1 MTVATDDQA
10 PWGRVDDDGTVYVR
24 EGDGE
29 RAVGQYP
36 DATPAEALA
45 YYERKFTELNG
56 QVTLLEQRVKR
67 GASAADVTKT
77 VAHLKQLL
85 VEPSAVGDVA
95 ALRTRVD
102 ALDSTVGELTEKQS
116 AEAQEALV
124 EAVAYRTSLVVEAE
138 TLAAQDPARVQWK
151 QVTASVDD
159 IFARWQK
166 HQAEGPR
173 IPKGEGNDLWKRFRA
188 ARSTIDQHRKA
199 FYADLD
205 ATHREARQ
213 RKQALV
219 EAADGLAAKGAD
231 GIPEYRRL
239 LDDWKRAGRAGKK
252 YDDAL
257 WARFKRAG
265 DVLYAAKGEVVAQ
278 DEAEYHDNL
287 TLKLELLEQAEKILT
302 NTDRVSA
309 REALTT
315 IQLRWDEIGRVP
327 RDQVRPVEDRLRKV
341 ESHVRQLDEQHWEKN
356 DPERKARSEG
366 LASQLQDA
374 ITKLEDEL
382 AAAEAGGDARK
393 VKDAREALDARRV
406 WLDAL
411 GS

>member
-1 MTVATDDQA
+1 MATDDQA

-45 YYERKFTELNG
+45 YYERKYTELNG

-67 GASAADVTKT
+67 GASASDVAKT

-116 AEAQEALV
+116 AEAQEALA

-166 HQAEGPR
+166 HQSEGPR

-265 DVLYAAKGEVVAQ
+265 DVLYAAKGEIVAQ
-278 DEAEYHDNL
+278 DDAEYQGNL
-287 TLKLELLEQAEKILT
+287 TLKLELLDEAEKILA
-302 NTDRVSA
+302 NDDRVSA

-341 ESHVRQLDEQHWEKN
+341 ESHVRQLDETHWEKN
-356 DPERKARSEG
+356 NPERKARSEG

>member
-1 MTVATDDQA
+1 VATDDQA

-24 EGDGE
+24 ESEGE

-36 DATPAEALA
+36 DATPDEALA
-45 YYERKFTELNG
+45 YYERKYIELNG
-56 QVTLLEQRVKR
+56 QVTLLEQRVAR
-67 GASAADVTKT
+67 GASASDVTKT
-77 VAHLKQLL
+77 VNQLKALL
-85 VEPSAVGDVA
+85 VEPSAVGDLET
-95 ALRTRVD
+95 LRTRVA
-102 ALDSTVGELTEKQS
+102 ALDSTVGELTQKQS
-116 AEAQEALV
+116 AEAQEALA
-124 EAVAYRTSLVVEAE
+124 EAVAVRTALVVEAE

-151 QVTASVDD
+151 QVTATIDE
-159 IFARWQK
+159 IFTRWQK
-166 HQAEGPR
+166 HQQDGPR
-173 IPKGEGNDLWKRFRA
+173 IPKGEGNELWKRFRT
-188 ARSTIDQHRKA
+188 ARSTIDQNRKA
-199 FYADLD
+199 FYAELD

-219 EAADGLAAKGAD
+219 EAADALAGKGAD
-231 GIPEYRRL
+231 GIPEYRHL

-278 DEAEYHDNL
+278 DNVEYEGNLQAKLALLDEAER
-287 TLKLELLEQAEKILT
+287 ILAV
-302 NTDRVSA
+302 TDRVAA
-309 REALTT
+309 RESLTS

-327 RDQVRPVEDRLRKV
+327 REQLRSVEDRLRKV
-341 ESHVRQLDEQHWEKN
+341 ESHVRTLDEEFWQKN
-356 DPERKARSEG
+356 NPERKARSEG

-374 ITKLEDEL
+374 ISKLEEEL
-382 AAAEAGGDARK
+382 ASAEAGGDARK
-393 VKDAREALDARRV
+393 VKEAREALDARKV

>member
-1 MTVATDDQA
+1 VATDDQA

-24 EGDGE
+24 ESEGE

-36 DATPAEALA
+36 DATPDEALA
-45 YYERKFTELNG
+45 YYERKYTELNG
-56 QVTLLEQRVKR
+56 QVTLLEQRVAR
-67 GASAADVTKT
+67 GASASDVTKT
-77 VAHLKQLL
+77 VNQLKALL
-85 VEPSAVGDVA
+85 VEPSAVGDLE
-95 ALRTRVD
+95 ALRTRVA
-102 ALDSTVGELTEKQS
+102 ALDSTVGELTQKQS
-116 AEAQEALV
+116 AEAQEALA
-124 EAVAYRTSLVVEAE
+124 EAVAVRTALVVEAE

-151 QVTASVDD
+151 QVTATIDE

-166 HQAEGPR
+166 HQQDGPR
-173 IPKGEGNDLWKRFRA
+173 IPKGEGNELWKRFRT
-188 ARSTIDQHRKA
+188 ARSTIDQNRKA
-199 FYADLD
+199 FYAELD

-219 EAADGLAAKGAD
+219 ESADALAAKGAD
-231 GIPEYRRL
+231 GIPDYRRL

-278 DEAEYHDNL
+278 DNVEYEGNLQAKLALLDEAER
-287 TLKLELLEQAEKILT
+287 ILT
-302 NTDRVSA
+302 VSDRVAA
-309 REALTT
+309 RESLTS

-327 RDQVRPVEDRLRKV
+327 REQLRAVEDRLRKV
-341 ESHVRQLDEQHWEKN
+341 ESHVRTLDEEFWQKN
-356 DPERKARSEG
+356 NPERKARSEG

-374 ITKLEDEL
+374 ISKLEDEL

-393 VKDAREALDARRV
+393 VKDAREALDARKV

>member
-278 DEAEYHDNL
+278 DEAEYHVNL

-309 REALTT
+309 REALTS

>member
-24 EGDGE
+24 EGEGE

-45 YYERKFTELNG
+45 YYERKYTELNG

-67 GASAADVTKT
+67 GASASDVAKT
-77 VAHLKQLL
+77 VKALHQQLA
-85 VEPSAVGDVA
+85 EPSAVGDLD
-95 ALRTRVD
+95 ALRTRVA

-116 AEAQEALV
+116 AEAQEALA

-166 HQAEGPR
+166 HQQDGPR

-199 FYADLD
+199 FYAELD
-205 ATHREARQ
+205 STHREARQ

-219 EAADGLAAKGAD
+219 EAADGLAARGAD
-231 GIPEYRRL
+231 GIPEYRGL
-239 LDDWKRAGRAGKK
+239 LEDWKRAGRAGKK

-265 DVLYAAKGEVVAQ
+265 DVLYAAKGEVAAQ
-278 DEAEYHDNL
+278 DNVEYEANL
-287 TLKLELLEQAEKILT
+287 AQKLELLDEAEKILAV
-302 NTDRVSA
+302 TDRVAA
-309 REALTT
+309 REQLTSV
-315 IQLRWDEIGRVP
+315 QLRWDEIGRVP
-327 RDQVRPVEDRLRKV
+327 REQLRTVEDRLRKV
-341 ESHVRQLDEQHWEKN
+341 ESHVRQLDEQFWEKN
-356 DPERKARSEG
+356 NPERKARSEG

-374 ITKLEDEL
+374 ISKLEDEL
-382 AAAEAGGDARK
+382 AAAEATGDARK
-393 VKDAREALDARRV
+393 VADAREALAARKV

>member
-67 GASAADVTKT
+67 GASASDVTKT

-124 EAVAYRTSLVVEAE
+124 EAVAYRTALVVEAE

-166 HQAEGPR
+166 HQTEGPR

-219 EAADGLAAKGAD
+219 EAADALAGKGAD
-231 GIPEYRRL
+231 GIPEYRHL

-265 DVLYAAKGEVVAQ
+265 DVLYAAKGEIVAQ
-278 DEAEYHDNL
+278 DDAEYADNL
-287 TLKLELLEQAEKILT
+287 TAKLALLDDAEKILT
-302 NTDRVSA
+302 NSDRVSA

-356 DPERKARSEG
+356 NPERKARSEG

>member
-1 MTVATDDQA
+1 MATDDQA

-45 YYERKFTELNG
+45 YYERKYTELNG

-67 GASAADVTKT
+67 GASASDVTKT

-124 EAVAYRTSLVVEAE
+124 EAVAYRTSLVAEAE
-138 TLAAQDPARVQWK
+138 ALAAQDPARVQWK

-166 HQAEGPR
+166 HQTEGPR

-219 EAADGLAAKGAD
+219 ESADTLASKGAD

-265 DVLYAAKGEVVAQ
+265 DVLYAAKGEIVAQ
-278 DEAEYHDNL
+278 DDAEYADNL
-287 TLKLELLEQAEKILT
+287 TAKLALLDDAEKILT
-302 NTDRVSA
+302 NDDRVSA

-341 ESHVRQLDEQHWEKN
+341 ESHVRQLDETHWEKN
-356 DPERKARSEG
+356 NPERKARSEG

-393 VKDAREALDARRV
+393 VKEAREALDARRV

>member
-45 YYERKFTELNG
+45 YYERKYTELNG

-67 GASAADVTKT
+67 GASASDVTKT

-124 EAVAYRTSLVVEAE
+124 EAVAYRTSLVAEAE
-138 TLAAQDPARVQWK
+138 ALAAQDPARVQWK

-166 HQAEGPR
+166 HQTEGPR

-219 EAADGLAAKGAD
+219 ESADALASKGAD

-265 DVLYAAKGEVVAQ
+265 DVLYAAKGEIVAQ
-278 DEAEYHDNL
+278 DDAEYADNL
-287 TLKLELLEQAEKILT
+287 TAKLALLDDAEKILT
-302 NTDRVSA
+302 NDDRVSA

-327 RDQVRPVEDRLRKV
+327 RDQVRSVEDRLRKV
-341 ESHVRQLDEQHWEKN
+341 ESHVRQLDETHWEKN
-356 DPERKARSEG
+356 NPERKARSEG

-393 VKDAREALDARRV
+393 VKEAREALDARRV

>member
-356 DPERKARSEG
+356 NPERKARSEG

>member
-24 EGDGE
+24 EGEGE

-45 YYERKFTELNG
+45 YYERKYTELNG

-67 GASAADVTKT
+67 GASASDVAKT
-77 VAHLKQLL
+77 VKALHQQLA
-85 VEPSAVGDVA
+85 EPSAVGDLD
-95 ALRTRVD
+95 ALRTRVA

-116 AEAQEALV
+116 AEAQEALA

-166 HQAEGPR
+166 HQQDGPR

-199 FYADLD
+199 FYAELD
-205 ATHREARQ
+205 STHREARQ

-219 EAADGLAAKGAD
+219 EAADGLAARGAD
-231 GIPEYRRL
+231 GIPEYRGL
-239 LDDWKRAGRAGKK
+239 LEDWKRAGRAGKK

-265 DVLYAAKGEVVAQ
+265 DVLYAAKGEVAAQ
-278 DEAEYHDNL
+278 DNVEYEANL
-287 TLKLELLEQAEKILT
+287 AQKLELLDEAEKILAV
-302 NTDRVSA
+302 TDRVAA
-309 REALTT
+309 REQLTSV
-315 IQLRWDEIGRVP
+315 QLRWDEIGRVP
-327 RDQVRPVEDRLRKV
+327 REQLRTVEDRLRKV
-341 ESHVRQLDEQHWEKN
+341 ESHVRQLDEQFWEKN
-356 DPERKARSEG
+356 NPERKARSEG

-374 ITKLEDEL
+374 ISKLEDEL
-382 AAAEAGGDARK
+382 AAAEATGDARK
-393 VKDAREALDARRV
+393 VADAREALSARKV

>member
-45 YYERKFTELNG
+45 YYERKYTELNG

-67 GASAADVTKT
+67 GASASDVTKT

-116 AEAQEALV
+116 AEAQEALA
-124 EAVAYRTSLVVEAE
+124 EAVVYRTSLVVEAE

-166 HQAEGPR
+166 HQTEGPR

-219 EAADGLAAKGAD
+219 ESADALASKGAD

-265 DVLYAAKGEVVAQ
+265 DVLYAAKGEIVAQ
-278 DEAEYHDNL
+278 DDAEYADNL
-287 TLKLELLEQAEKILT
+287 TAKLALLDDAEKILT
-302 NTDRVSA
+302 NGDRVSA

-341 ESHVRQLDEQHWEKN
+341 ESHVRQLDETHWEKN
-356 DPERKARSEG
+356 NPERKARSEG

-393 VKDAREALDARRV
+393 VKEAREALDARRV

>member
-1 MTVATDDQA
+1 VATDDQA

-24 EGDGE
+24 ESEGE

-36 DATPAEALA
+36 DATPDEALA
-45 YYERKFTELNG
+45 YYERKYIELNG
-56 QVTLLEQRVKR
+56 QVTLLEQRVAR
-67 GASAADVTKT
+67 GASASDVTKT
-77 VAHLKQLL
+77 VNQLKALL
-85 VEPSAVGDVA
+85 VEPSAVGDLET
-95 ALRTRVD
+95 LRTRVA
-102 ALDSTVGELTEKQS
+102 ALDSTVGELTQKQS
-116 AEAQEALV
+116 AEAQEALA
-124 EAVAYRTSLVVEAE
+124 EAVAVRTALVVEAE

-151 QVTASVDD
+151 QVTATIDE
-159 IFARWQK
+159 IFTRWQK
-166 HQAEGPR
+166 HQQDGPR
-173 IPKGEGNDLWKRFRA
+173 IPKGEGNELWKRFRT
-188 ARSTIDQHRKA
+188 ARSTIDQNRKA
-199 FYADLD
+199 FYAELD

-219 EAADGLAAKGAD
+219 EAADALAGKGAD
-231 GIPEYRRL
+231 GIPEYRHL

-278 DEAEYHDNL
+278 DNVEYEGNLQAKLALLDEAES
-287 TLKLELLEQAEKILT
+287 ILAV
-302 NTDRVSA
+302 TDRVAA
-309 REALTT
+309 RESLTS

-327 RDQVRPVEDRLRKV
+327 REQLRSVEDRLRKV
-341 ESHVRQLDEQHWEKN
+341 ESHVRTLDEEFWQKN
-356 DPERKARSEG
+356 NPERKARSEG

-374 ITKLEDEL
+374 ISKLEEEL
-382 AAAEAGGDARK
+382 ASAEAGGDARK
-393 VKDAREALDARRV
+393 VKEAREALDARKV